1 MSITKINSW
10 EDLILHH
17 SKMTPSNNKKF
28 ISLEGDER
36 SMEEQIVYLS
46 QTVRAL
52 ETVVE
57 EQQQLVYNLL
67 SRVCYLE
74 SQ

>member
-1 MSITKINSW
+1 MSITK
-10 EDLILHH
+10 
-17 SKMTPSNNKKF
+17 KF
-28 ISLEGDER
+28 VALDGDER

-52 ETVVE
+52 EAVVE
-57 EQQQLVYNLL
+57 EQQQFVYNLV